1 MRLPPF
7 GLALLLCLP
16 SSAAA
21 DELDAVAGEALFE
34 RSWVA
39 APASTDAADGLGPLF
54 NGKSCNA
61 CHKEARGAR
70 FFTLD
75 GRLVTRG
82 LVLRLAGTDGQPHPV
97 LGRQLQ
103 DHAVPG
109 LMPEGE
115 MFARLDQDRLVV
127 EIKTMLD
134 TAQGSLVFEPRVAP
148 SLRGRGLL
156 ERVDE
161 RAVLALADPDDADGD
176 GISGRVRLIVGEDG
190 KTRIGRF
197 GVKATGA
204 SLEEQ
209 TADAAAID
217 LGLSSPWRKSP
228 HGDCTAAETDCLRM
242 ATGQSEN
249 LDGEEMSAEIVQLIA
264 AYVRSLKLPK
274 YPADPQAE
282 ALLARTGCTSCHH
295 PSLPDANSKQLLL
308 VHTDLLLHDLGGE
321 DSGAIADDFAAAGEW
336 RTAPLMDLDSMNGK
350 RRYLH
355 GGEAATLDEA
365 IRLHG
370 GEAAKARDAYLGLTE
385 AERQKLLAWLAKL

>member
-1 MRLPPF
+1 MKLPPF
-7 GLALLLCLP
+7 ALALLLCMP
-16 SSAAA
+16 ASSAA

-39 APASTDAADGLGPLF
+39 APASTDSADGLGPLF
-54 NGKSCNA
+54 NGKACNS
-61 CHKEARGAR
+61 CHKEARAAR

-82 LVLRLAGTDGQPHPV
+82 LVVRLATADGAPHPV

-103 DHAVPG
+103 DRAVPG
-109 LMPEGE
+109 LTPEGE
-115 MFARLDQDRLVV
+115 LFASLDRGRLVV
-127 EIKTMLD
+127 EIKTMLGP
-134 TAQGSLVFEPRVAP
+134 TAEPFVFEPRVAP

-156 ERVDE
+156 ERIDE
-161 RAVLALADPDDADGD
+161 SAVLALADPDDRDDD
-176 GISGRVRLIVGEDG
+176 GISGRARLIVGEDG

-242 ATGQSEN
+242 VTGQSDR
-249 LDGEEMSAEIVQLIA
+249 LDGEEMSAEIVRLIA
-264 AYVRSLKLPK
+264 TYVRSLKPAK
-274 YPADPQAE
+274 YPNDAAAE
-282 ALLARTGCTSCHH
+282 ALLAKSGCTACHH
-295 PSLPDANSKQLLL
+295 PNMPNSQGKLLL
-308 VHTDLLLHDLGGE
+308 VHTDLLLHDLG
-321 DSGAIADDFAAAGEW
+321 SDDTGKIGDDVASASEW
-336 RTAPLMDLDSMNGK
+336 RTAPLMDLDPMNGK

-370 GEAAKARDAYLGLTE
+370 GEATKARDNYLGLTE
-385 AERQKLLAWLAKL
+385 AEREKLLAWLAKL